1 MQIQQSIWRKSPVSV
16 RVAKMNKERPV
27 YLDYQATTPLDPR
40 VYKSMQ
46 PYFKEQF
53 GNPHSHNHSM
63 GWESH
68 AAVEKARKEVADMIC
83 ADANE
88 IVFTSGATEAN
99 NLALIGIARKAK
111 PGKNRILVS
120 SIEHKCVL
128 EASRYLSGQG
138 LMVQQLPVDDIGLVD
153 LSALK
158 DLMDDDVLLVSIMTV
173 NNEIGTIQRIEE
185 IAKIVHQQTAFF
197 HTDAAQAPVT
207 KIIDVLMDDMDLMS
221 LSAHKMYGP
230 KGIGALYVKNGIERN
245 IEPLFWGGGQENG
258 LRSGTLPVALCVGFG
273 AAAKILNEHRDEIIV
288 QVKNLRD
295 NFYQELSALKHNV
308 TLIGPD
314 LSDRHVGNLSILF
327 PEYDASDLLTMLQ
340 PNLAASTGAA
350 CTSGIPEPS
359 HVLRALG
366 LSGDLADHVIRF
378 SFGKFLSE
386 DDIIRGI
393 ELLKNAVERV
403 DAR

>member
-1 MQIQQSIWRKSPVSV
+1 
-16 RVAKMNKERPV
+16 MNKIRPV

-40 VYKSMQ
+40 VYASMQ

-53 GNPHSHNHSM
+53 GNPHSHNHTM

-83 ADANE
+83 ADPNE

-99 NLALIGIARKAK
+99 NLAIIGIARKAK
-111 PGKNRILVS
+111 PEKNKILVS

-138 LMVQQLPVDDIGLVD
+138 FMVQQLTVDDIGLVD
-153 LSALK
+153 LSALE
-158 DLMDDDVLLVSIMTV
+158 DAMDEDVLLVSIMTV
-173 NNEIGTIQRIEE
+173 NNEIGTIQPIEE
-185 IAKIVHQQTAFF
+185 IAKIVHLQNAFF

-207 KIIDVLMDDMDLMS
+207 KRIDVVQDDVDLMS

-230 KGIGALYVKNGIERN
+230 KGIGAFYIKNGMESN
-245 IEPLFWGGGQENG
+245 VEPLFWGGGQENG
-258 LRSGTLPVALCVGFG
+258 LRSGTLPAALCVGFG
-273 AAAKILNEHRDEIIV
+273 AAAKLLNENRDEIMV

-295 NFYQELSALKHNV
+295 DFYKELLTLNQNV

-327 PEYDASDLLTMLQ
+327 PEYDAADLLAILQ

-350 CTSGIPEPS
+350 CTSGITEPS
-359 HVLRALG
+359 HVLRALE

-378 SFGKFLSE
+378 SFGQFLSE
-386 DDIIRGI
+386 DDIMRGVK
-393 ELLKNAVERV
+393 LLKDAVERIQI
-403 DAR
+403 R

>member
-1 MQIQQSIWRKSPVSV
+1 
-16 RVAKMNKERPV
+16 MNKERPV

-230 KGIGALYVKNGIERN
+230 KGIGALYVKNGVERN

-258 LRSGTLPVALCVGFG
+258 LRSGTLPVALCVGYG
-273 AAAKILNEHRDEIIV
+273 VAAKILNEHRDEIMV

-295 NFYQELSALKHNV
+295 NFYQELSVLKHSV
-308 TLIGPD
+308 KLIGPD
-314 LSDRHVGNLSILF
+314 LSNRHVGNLSILF

-359 HVLRALG
+359 HVLKALG
-366 LSGDLADHVIRF
+366 LSGDLADNVIRF
-378 SFGKFLSE
+378 SFGQFLSE
-386 DDIIRGI
+386 DDIRRGI
-393 ELLKNAVERV
+393 ELLKDAVERV

>member
-1 MQIQQSIWRKSPVSV
+1 
-16 RVAKMNKERPV
+16 MNKERPV

-53 GNPHSHNHSM
+53 GNPHSHNHTM

-138 LMVQQLPVDDIGLVD
+138 FIIQQLPVDDIGLVD

-158 DLMDDDVLLVSIMTV
+158 DSMDEDVLLVSIMTV
-173 NNEIGTIQRIEE
+173 NNEIGTIQPIEE

-403 DAR
+403 DSR

>member
-1 MQIQQSIWRKSPVSV
+1 
-16 RVAKMNKERPV
+16 MNKERPV

>member
-1 MQIQQSIWRKSPVSV
+1 
-16 RVAKMNKERPV
+16 MNKERPV

-138 LMVQQLPVDDIGLVD
+138 LMVQQLPVDDIGLID

>member
-1 MQIQQSIWRKSPVSV
+1 
-16 RVAKMNKERPV
+16 MNNERPV

-40 VYKSMQ
+40 VYASMQ
-46 PYFKEQF
+46 PFLKEQF
-53 GNPHSHNHSM
+53 GNPHSHNHTM

-68 AAVEKARKEVADMIC
+68 AAVEKARKEVAEMIC

-99 NLALIGIARKAK
+99 NLALIGIARKSK
-111 PGKNRILVS
+111 PEKNRILLS

-138 LMVQQLPVDDIGLVD
+138 FMIQQLPVDDVGLVD
-153 LSALK
+153 LSALE
-158 DLMDDDVLLVSIMTV
+158 DSMDEDVLLVSIMTV
-173 NNEIGTIQRIEE
+173 NNEIGTIQPIEE
-185 IAKIVHQQTAFF
+185 IAKIVHQQNAFF
-197 HTDAAQAPVT
+197 HTDAAQASVT
-207 KIIDVLMDDMDLMS
+207 KRIDVVQDDVDLMS

-230 KGIGALYVKNGIERN
+230 KGIGTLYVKNGVERN

-273 AAAKILNEHRDEIIV
+273 AAAKILNEHGDEMIV
-288 QVKNLRD
+288 HVKKLRD
-295 NFYQELSALKHNV
+295 VFFQQLSDFKQNV
-308 TLIGPD
+308 KLIGPD
-314 LSDRHVGNLSILF
+314 LNNRHVGNLSILF
-327 PEYDASDLLTMLQ
+327 PEYEATDLLTMLQ

-366 LSGDLADHVIRF
+366 LSGDLADNVIRF
-378 SFGKFLSE
+378 SFGQFLSE
-386 DDIIRGI
+386 DDIMRGI
-393 ELLKNAVERV
+393 KLLRDVVERV
-403 DAR
+403 NAR